1 VQDRLDEVL
10 GLNWKLELDHETL
23 DRLEDDYKNRPQW
36 LARCR
41 ATITVLVDQHPSR
54 QGYGVAQ
61 GLSSENVLL
70 TAQVTAIKKAG
81 HQFGIGRE
89 LWYPA
94 RRVFVDLAPRLVPLA
109 YIVLDEDPDIN
120 GHEAEKNLKQAL
132 IGALQRWR
140 DDDSSVPRPE
150 QGDTKGRVRLVHAWL
165 SQAGGEPESSSVQ
178 DLARAVLK
186 AAGEES

>member
-1 VQDRLDEVL
+1 MQDRLDEVL
-10 GLNWKLELDHETL
+10 GLNWTLELDHETFE
-23 DRLEDDYKNRPQW
+23 RIEDDDKNRAQY

-41 ATITVLVDQHPSR
+41 ATITVLIDQHPSR

-61 GLSSENVLL
+61 GYSSENVLL
-70 TAQVTAIKKAG
+70 TAQATAIKKAG

-94 RRVFVDLAPRLVPLA
+94 RRVFIDLAPRLVPLA
-109 YIVLDEDPDIN
+109 YIVLDEDPDID

-132 IGALQRWR
+132 EGAIQRWR

-150 QGDTKGRVRLVHAWL
+150 QGSSKGRLVRAWL
-165 SQAGGEPESSSVQ
+165 NSAGGEPDSLSAQ

>member
-1 VQDRLDEVL
+1 VQARLDEVL

-41 ATITVLVDQHPSR
+41 ATITVLIDQHPSR

-70 TAQVTAIKKAG
+70 TAQATAIKKAG

-94 RRVFVDLAPRLVPLA
+94 RRVFIDFAPRLVPLA
-109 YIVLDEDPDIN
+109 YIVLAEDPDID
-120 GHEAEKNLKQAL
+120 GHEAEKNLKEAL
-132 IGALQRWR
+132 KDALQRWR
-140 DDDSSVPRPE
+140 DADSSVPRS
-150 QGDTKGRVRLVHAWL
+150 QGDIKGRLVHAWL
-165 SQAGGEPESSSVQ
+165 SQAGGEPDSLSPQ
-178 DLARAVLK
+178 DIARAVLK